1 MKICRKLQKFMKKFT
16 GMKVYERQPY
26 SGQLVFAAFSGSHQ
40 DAIAKGMKWRKEKNC
55 QHWTVPYLPIDP
67 EDIGR
72 VYEADVIRINSQ
84 SGKGGIGYILE
95 NQFGIIM
102 PPNMRETVGYL
113 VKMFRIMLTENLC
126 HQRFIMCL
134 RKLLLISNHRFLLK
148 KLITFRK
155 TVLKQTLLL
164 NITVKL

>member
-1 MKICRKLQKFMKKFT
+1 MKKIT

-26 SGQLVFAAFSGSHQ
+26 SGQLVFAKAFSGSHQ

-67 EDIGR
+67 EDVGR

-113 VKMFRIMLTENLC
+113 VKNVSDNAHRELMPSEVYNVFEKT
-126 HQRFIMCL
+126 F
-134 RKLLLISNHRFLLK
+134 LLISNHRFLLK